1 MKNKSFDEAI
11 SSLFLFKNVEK
22 TRIDELTDS
31 LTLEIKTFSAG
42 EMIYSPDEF
51 KSKMG
56 FVLSGSCTVERQR
69 TDGVS
74 IPLNQLSAG
83 DAFGVISVFSDSGEF
98 PTFIKAKKEATIL
111 FFDRSDVFY
120 LVKNEPEIAL
130 NIISF
135 MGDRIAFLNNKIS
148 TFSAD
153 NTEQKVAKF
162 LLYEAKNQGKSA
174 FVFNCKKTSEA
185 LNIGRASLYR
195 AIDSLTQNGIIK
207 LENKLINITDL
218 EGLERITK

>member
-1 MKNKSFDEAI
+1 MK
-11 SSLFLFKNVEK
+11 
-22 TRIDELTDS
+22 
-31 LTLEIKTFSAG
+31 
-42 EMIYSPDEF
+42 YSPDEF

-56 FVLSGSCTVERQR
+56 FVLDGSCVVERQR

-111 FFDRSDVFY
+111 FFDKSDVFY

-130 NIISF
+130 NIIGF
-135 MGDRIAFLNNKIS
+135 LGDRIAFLNNKIS

-162 LLYEAKNQGKSA
+162 LIYEVKKQGALS
-174 FVFNCKKTSEA
+174 FDFNCKKTSEA

-195 AIDSLTQNGIIK
+195 AIDSLTQDGIVK
-207 LENKLINITDL
+207 LENKIINIPDL
-218 EGLERITK
+218 DGLERITK